1 MEKTRPG
8 AAKEHI
14 ESRLHPEG
22 RVRGAVSIQGIRK
35 AYGDV
40 VAVDGVSLEVQ
51 PGEFLT
57 LLGPSGCG
65 KTTLLRLL
73 AGFEQ
78 PDEGRLLISGRDV
91 AGVPPHERPVNTV
104 FQHYAL
110 FPHRTVAGNVAFGLE
125 ARGLARPEIDARV
138 SRALEM
144 VRLEGHGDRG
154 IAQLSGGQKQRVALA
169 RAVVLEPE
177 VLLLDE
183 PMGALDLKLRKEMQV
198 EVKNLQERLR
208 TTFVFV
214 THDQEEALIMSDRI
228 AVMSQGRLEQ
238 VERTEVLYQRPRTR
252 FAADFL
258 GVRNILDVT
267 VSGHAG
273 GHVTLRTPGGLALR
287 AVDDGGYAPGAAAC
301 IGIRP
306 ERLSLDGA
314 PSDGDTVLDGVLD
327 DEIYLG
333 DRTDWRVRVGDTV
346 LTVAEPASRARERRR
361 GDPARVLVPPG
372 AVLRLEER

>member
-1 MEKTRPG
+1 M
-8 AAKEHI
+8 
-14 ESRLHPEG
+14 
-22 RVRGAVSIQGIRK
+22 RGAVSIEGIRK
-35 AYGDV
+35 TYGDV
-40 VAVDGVSLEVQ
+40 VAVDGVSLAVQ
-51 PGEFLT
+51 HGEFLT

-65 KTTLLRLL
+65 KTTLLRML

-78 PDEGRLLISGRDV
+78 PDEGRILISGRDV

-110 FPHRTVAGNVAFGLE
+110 FPHRSVAGNVAFGLE
-125 ARGLARPEIDARV
+125 AHGRPRSEIDERV
-138 SRALEM
+138 ARALET
-144 VRLEGHGDRG
+144 VRLGGLGDRG
-154 IAQLSGGQKQRVALA
+154 VAQLSGGQKQRVALA

-214 THDQEEALIMSDRI
+214 THDQEEALVMSDRI
-228 AVMSQGRLEQ
+228 AVMNHGRIEQ
-238 VERTEVLYQRPRTR
+238 LDRTEVLYEHPRTR

-267 VSGHAG
+267 VVGHSD
-273 GHVTLRTPGGLALR
+273 GHVTLRTAGGFVFR
-287 AVDDGGYAPGAAAC
+287 ATDDGGYAQGAVARV
-301 IGIRP
+301 GIRP
-306 ERLSLDGA
+306 ERLGLDA
-314 PSDGDTVLDGVLD
+314 PASDDDVVVEGRLD

-333 DRTDWRVRVGDTV
+333 DRTDWRVKVGEEV
-346 LTVAEPASRARERRR
+346 LTVAESASRVRDRRR
-361 GDPARVLVPPG
+361 GDPVRVSCPPA
-372 AVLRLEER
+372 AVLRLEDS